1 MRVGLTVRCATPF
14 CATTLPS
21 AGSVV
26 AVGDVDRDGRLDLL
40 LGEVGP
46 RFERP
51 RPVLLLRNLGAEG
64 FEDITARAGLSG
76 QGAWSALFAD
86 LDNDGDDDLVLGGRP
101 LAAAPGA
108 PGLERVLVNDGAG
121 RFTDRTAGRVPPA
134 PEGVPVAL
142 DAADVDLDG
151 RLDLIAGY
159 GGVSPDAAYRSRV
172 LVQQGDGSFAP
183 LAPLPD
189 DEGFSWVALAR
200 DLDHDG
206 RADLLVGHDP
216 YALNELDPQG
226 PDASCAPDIAFRV
239 RAGWI
244 NAAYTVAGDP
254 GAPALRREPVAPIF
268 TSATL
273 TPMGAAAL
281 DVDGDGRSEL
291 FVTNIG
297 ADVLFRARGGGGFE
311 DVAAPLGLTLA
322 APDERAGPVSWSALA
337 RDLDRDGREDLLV
350 TRGVVLDSRDAGRNV
365 IFRARG
371 DGRFERA
378 EEGTGFDLPGPWSA
392 LAAADFDGD
401 GDDDLVLGAQTLFL
415 RRCDDLARRALFLR
429 NDRPTNGNH
438 ALRVRLV
445 GTVSSRDAV
454 GARVEALLDGGATV
468 VREVSRAGATMASGD
483 ASVDLGLGASSRVPR
498 LRVTWPSGLVQE
510 LTDVAADRALTVEE
524 PRWLEVSSRTAAAG
538 TAVAVTLR
546 GVTAPV
552 RWTLTGR
559 GRWLGVPGTRF
570 TGEGDVVVGAVA
582 DGPRLHGGVRVR
594 FGG

>member
-1 MRVGLTVRCATPF
+1 MALTARCATPF
-14 CATTLPS
+14 CATALPS

-26 AVGDVDRDGRLDLL
+26 AVGDVDRDGRPDLL

-64 FEDITARAGLSG
+64 FEDVTARAGLSG

-86 LDNDGDDDLVLGGRP
+86 LDNDGDDDLVLGGRLLSAP
-101 LAAAPGA
+101 PGA

-151 RLDLIAGY
+151 RLDLVAGY

-244 NAAYTVAGDP
+244 NAAYAVAGDP

-273 TPMGAAAL
+273 TPMGVAAL

-415 RRCDDLARRALFLR
+415 RRCDDPARRALFLR
-429 NDRPTNGNH
+429 NDRPADGNH

-454 GARVEALLDGGATV
+454 GARVEARLDGGATV

-524 PRWLEVSSRTAAAG
+524 PRWLEVSSRAAAAG

-559 GRWLGVPGTRF
+559 GRWLGAPGTRF